1 MDEKTQPNPA
11 APPDAESQ
19 GEGVNVNRQHKDR
32 VIRKIFGES
41 KENALSLYNAVNDR
55 AYTNADDLEF
65 NTIGDSLY
73 MGMRNDISFL
83 LGMEVNLYEHQST
96 VCPNMPFRG
105 LNYVLAVLNA
115 YAHTRD
121 LNIYGEKL
129 QRFPTPKY
137 VVLYNG
143 EKEAPDCET
152 LRFTDAVNQPEASC
166 LEMRA
171 TVYNINY
178 GRNRELMSKC
188 KPLRDYSIL
197 VDMIRRYKKE
207 GMSLEDAINR
217 AVDECIREDV
227 LREFLIKHKT
237 EVAGM
242 FQSEYDEAERLRLEK
257 KESLEEGIVI
267 GEQRGIEIGEKKAT
281 NSLVGAI
288 QNLMKD
294 LGMTVDAAINVLGI
308 PAEEHQKYASLAS
321 QQRMPNT

>member
-1 MDEKTQPNPA
+1 
-11 APPDAESQ
+11 
-19 GEGVNVNRQHKDR
+19 
-32 VIRKIFGES
+32 
-41 KENALSLYNAVNDR
+41 
-55 AYTNADDLEF
+55 
-65 NTIGDSLY
+65 
-73 MGMRNDISFL
+73 
-83 LGMEVNLYEHQST
+83 
-96 VCPNMPFRG
+96 MPFRG

-152 LRFTDAVNQPEASC
+152 LRFTDAVNQPEDSC
-166 LEMRA
+166 VEMRA

-197 VDMIRRYKKE
+197 VDKIRRYKKE

-257 KESLEEGIVI
+257 KE
-267 GEQRGIEIGEKKAT
+267 RKASCLA
-281 NSLVGAI
+281 NSV
-288 QNLMKD
+288 
-294 LGMTVDAAINVLGI
+294 V
-308 PAEEHQKYASLAS
+308 SRLARS
-321 QQRMPNT
+321 VV